1 MYAQDFLL
9 EHNRYMNFIGI
20 FFVLGL
26 CYLSSKNRHQ
36 ISKFF
41 VLKALSL
48 QFLIGFFVLRTK
60 LGESLVNSLSN
71 GIRVLY
77 SYAEQG
83 SAFVFG
89 PLTDASQSWGFI
101 FAFKV
106 LPIILFFAALTSIL
120 FYWGIIQ
127 RVVGL
132 LNRLFEPILKTTG
145 PETLCAVANSFLGQ
159 TESPLLIKNYLPK
172 MTKSEIFVV
181 MVSGMATISGGI
193 LAAFAAM
200 GVPVRHMLAASMMA
214 IPASIL
220 IAKMLIPAEN
230 KNDQDSEF
238 KVDNK
243 SSAANFFDA
252 LATGTS
258 DGLHLALNVGAAL
271 IVFTALLNLVDFL
284 LHGLGSMVSVFGVS
298 YNLCLKNLF
307 GFLFSPLGYLLGLTG
322 FEAETAGQLLGIK
335 ISANEL
341 LAYQQMLVSNLSER
355 AVVLLTYA
363 LCGFSN
369 FSCIGIQVAGIG
381 AIAPTRRV
389 WLSELGVRAVLASS
403 LANLLSAFVAGI
415 IL

>member
-1 MYAQDFLL
+1 MYLSAFLI
-9 EHNRYMNFIGI
+9 EHNRYMNLIGI
-20 FFVLGL
+20 LFVLTL
-26 CYLSSKNRHQ
+26 CYFFSQNRQ
-36 ISKFF
+36 KISVWFI
-41 VLKALSL
+41 LKSLGL
-48 QFLIGFFVLRTK
+48 QFLIGTFVLRTK
-60 LGESLVNSLSN
+60 LGESFVTALAN

-127 RVVGL
+127 KVVAL
-132 LNRLFEPILKTTG
+132 LNMLFEPILKTTG

-159 TESPLLIKNYLPK
+159 TESPLLIKNYLPR

-200 GVPVRHMLAASMMA
+200 GVPARHMLAASLMA

-220 IAKMLIPAEN
+220 IAKLLIP
-230 KNDQDSEF
+230 SESDHEHDVDV
-238 KVDNK
+238 KIDNK
-243 SSAANFFDA
+243 SSASNFFDA
-252 LATGTS
+252 LAIGTS
-258 DGLHLALNVGAAL
+258 DGLSLALNVGAAL
-271 IVFTALLNLVDFL
+271 IVFTALLNLVDAI
-284 LHGLGSMVSVFGVS
+284 LHGVGSFAGSFGLS
-298 YNLCLKNLF
+298 YNLGLKSLF
-307 GFLFSPLGYLLGLTG
+307 GLLFAPLGYLLGLTG
-322 FEAETAGQLLGIK
+322 LEAQTAGQLLGIK
-335 ISANEL
+335 ITANEL
-341 LAYQQMLVSNLSER
+341 LAYQQMLSSNLSER

-381 AIAPTRRV
+381 AIAPSRRV
-389 WLSELGVRAVLASS
+389 WLSQLGVRAVLASS

>member
-1 MYAQDFLL
+1 LI

-20 FFVLGL
+20 ALVLLL
-26 CYLSSKNRHQ
+26 CYFLSQNRQ
-36 ISKFF
+36 KISLGFI
-41 VLKALSL
+41 LKALGL
-48 QFLIGFFVLRTK
+48 QFLIGAFVLRTK
-60 LGESLVNSLSN
+60 LGESLVAALAN

-89 PLTDASQSWGFI
+89 SLIDASQAWGFI

-127 RVVGL
+127 KVVFL
-132 LNRLFEPILKTTG
+132 LNKFFEPILKTTG

-172 MTKSEIFVV
+172 MTRSEIFVV

-200 GVPVRHMLAASMMA
+200 GVPARHMLAASLMA

-220 IAKMLIPAEN
+220 IAKLLIPSESE
-230 KNDQDSEF
+230 NDQDTNV
-238 KVDNK
+238 KIDNK
-243 SSAANFFDA
+243 STASNFFDA
-252 LATGTS
+252 LAAGTF
-258 DGLHLALNVGAAL
+258 DGLNLALNVGAAL
-271 IVFTALLNLVDFL
+271 IVFTALLNLVDAI
-284 LHGLGSMVSVFGVS
+284 LHGVGSIVGY
-298 YNLCLKNLF
+298 YNLGLKSLF
-307 GFLFSPLGYLLGLTG
+307 GFLFAPLGYLLGLTG
-322 FEAETAGQLLGIK
+322 PEAQTAGQLLGIK

-341 LAYQQMLVSNLSER
+341 LAYQQMLSSNLSER
-355 AVVLLTYA
+355 AIVLLTYA

-381 AIAPTRRV
+381 AIAPSRRV
-389 WLSELGVRAVLASS
+389 WLSQLGVRAVLASS

>member
-1 MYAQDFLL
+1 MYLSAFLI

-20 FFVLGL
+20 ALVLLL
-26 CYLSSKNRHQ
+26 CYFLSQNRQ
-36 ISKFF
+36 KISLGFI
-41 VLKALSL
+41 LKALGL
-48 QFLIGFFVLRTK
+48 QFIIGVFVLRTK
-60 LGESLVNSLSN
+60 LGESLVAALAN

-89 PLTDASQSWGFI
+89 SLIDASQAWGFI

-127 RVVGL
+127 KVVFL
-132 LNRLFEPILKTTG
+132 LNKFFEPILKTTG

-172 MTKSEIFVV
+172 MTRSEIFVV

-200 GVPVRHMLAASMMA
+200 GVPARHMLAASLMA

-220 IAKMLIPAEN
+220 IAKLLIPSESE
-230 KNDQDSEF
+230 NDQDTNV
-238 KVDNK
+238 KIDNK
-243 SSAANFFDA
+243 STASNFFDA
-252 LATGTS
+252 LATGTF
-258 DGLHLALNVGAAL
+258 DGLNLALNVGAAL
-271 IVFTALLNLVDFL
+271 IVFTALLNLVDAI
-284 LHGLGSMVSVFGVS
+284 LHRVGSIVGY
-298 YNLCLKNLF
+298 YNLGLKSLF
-307 GFLFSPLGYLLGLTG
+307 GFLFAPLGYLLGLTG
-322 FEAETAGQLLGIK
+322 LEAQTAGQLLGIK

-341 LAYQQMLVSNLSER
+341 LAYQQMLSSNLSER
-355 AVVLLTYA
+355 AIVLLTYA

-381 AIAPTRRV
+381 AIAPSRRV
-389 WLSELGVRAVLASS
+389 WLSQLGVRAVLASS

>member
-1 MYAQDFLL
+1 MYLSAFLI

-20 FFVLGL
+20 ALVLLL
-26 CYLSSKNRHQ
+26 CYFLSQNRQ
-36 ISKFF
+36 KISLGFI
-41 VLKALSL
+41 LKALGL
-48 QFLIGFFVLRTK
+48 QFLIGAFVLRTK
-60 LGESLVNSLSN
+60 LGESLVAALAN

-89 PLTDASQSWGFI
+89 SLIDASQAWGFI

-127 RVVGL
+127 KVVFL
-132 LNRLFEPILKTTG
+132 LNKFFEPILKTTG

-172 MTKSEIFVV
+172 MTRSEIFVV

-200 GVPVRHMLAASMMA
+200 GVPARHMLAASLMA

-220 IAKMLIPAEN
+220 IAKLLIPSESE
-230 KNDQDSEF
+230 NDQDTNV
-238 KVDNK
+238 KIDNK
-243 SSAANFFDA
+243 STASNFFDA
-252 LATGTS
+252 LAAGTF
-258 DGLHLALNVGAAL
+258 DGLNLALNVGAAL
-271 IVFTALLNLVDFL
+271 IVFTALLNLVDAI
-284 LHGLGSMVSVFGVS
+284 LHGVGSIVGY
-298 YNLCLKNLF
+298 YNLGLKSLF
-307 GFLFSPLGYLLGLTG
+307 GFLFAPLGYLLGLTG
-322 FEAETAGQLLGIK
+322 PEAQTAGQLLGIK

-341 LAYQQMLVSNLSER
+341 LAYQQMLSSNLSER
-355 AVVLLTYA
+355 AIVLLTYA

-381 AIAPTRRV
+381 AIAPSRRV
-389 WLSELGVRAVLASS
+389 WLSQLGVRAVLASS